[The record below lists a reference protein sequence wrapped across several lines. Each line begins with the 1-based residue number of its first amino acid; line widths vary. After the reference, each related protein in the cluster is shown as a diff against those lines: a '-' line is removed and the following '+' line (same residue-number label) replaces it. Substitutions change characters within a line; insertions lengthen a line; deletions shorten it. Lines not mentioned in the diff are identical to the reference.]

1 MISETERKRV
11 VEAIRAAESKTAGE
25 IFCVIT
31 RASSGYRLVP
41 IAWAALIALL
51 VPLPLIY
58 FTSWPAGLIY
68 MTQLIV
74 FLAAMAILS
83 LPALRYRVVP
93 RQAMHSRAHAEA
105 RRQFLAHGLHLTK
118 ERTGVL
124 IFASVAEHYAEIVA
138 DAGINEKVTPKVW
151 EDAVAAMVTAI
162 GDGRPGDGFIAAVE
176 RCGAVLAEHFP
187 PGTINRNELPNKL
200 VVI

>member
-1 MISETERKRV
+1 MISEAERNRV